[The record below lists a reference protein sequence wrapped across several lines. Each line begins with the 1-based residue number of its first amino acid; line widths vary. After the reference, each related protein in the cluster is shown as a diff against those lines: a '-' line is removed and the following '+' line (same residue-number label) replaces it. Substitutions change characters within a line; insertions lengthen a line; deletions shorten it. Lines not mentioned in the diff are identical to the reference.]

1 MSDYGNLIMQDNQGK
16 YVWKSNA
23 ASPNKD
29 SSPYQL
35 KLENDGTLNIL
46 DNEANI
52 IWSLFFSS
60 SGLFNFYNMFFYTI
74 KKYIILI

>member
-1 MSDYGNLIMQDNQGK
+1 MSDYGNLVMLDNQGK

-23 ASPNKD
+23 ASSNKN

-35 KLENDGTLNIL
+35 KLENDGNLNIL

-52 IWSLFFSS
+52 IWCPFCNST
-60 SGLFNFYNMFFYTI
+60 GLLNCYHMFFV
-74 KKYIILI
+74 KK

>member
-1 MSDYGNLIMQDNQGK
+1 MSEYGNLIMQDNQGK

-23 ASPNKD
+23 ASSNKA
-29 SSPYQL
+29 YQL

-52 IWSLFFSS
+52 IWCPFCNST
-60 SGLFNFYNMFFYTI
+60 GLLNFYHIFIY
-74 KKYIILI
+74 

>member
-1 MSDYGNLIMQDNQGK
+1 MSDYGNLVMQDNQGK

-23 ASPNKD
+23 ASSNKD

-46 DNEANI
+46 DKEANI
-52 IWSLFFSS
+52 IWCPFCNST
-60 SGLFNFYNMFFYTI
+60 GLF
-74 KKYIILI
+74 ILIII